1 MKKAI
6 RDHAMDFAALL
17 GLFVIALGVGG
28 YILSQQRLR
37 FPFIEETPKRIKAE
51 FSTAQA
57 VTPGQGQTV
66 RVSGVKIGDV
76 GKVELKEGR
85 ALVTLEIDPEF
96 KDLVREDAT
105 ALLRPKT
112 ALKDMF
118 VELEPGDAPAKVAKE
133 GYVIPVANTLPDV
146 NPDEFLAALDVD
158 TREYL
163 KLLINGAG
171 QGLKG
176 RGDDLKQVFRAFEPT
191 HRDLA
196 RVTSKVAERREN
208 LRRLISNLNKLNG
221 ELAGRDDQLAQLID
235 SSSRVF
241 RAFAS
246 EGTNIS
252 SAIDELPEALKQ
264 TTQTLT
270 KVESFAEV
278 LRPSLTKLT
287 PAVQK
292 LDAANRALEPFAKE
306 TAPIVRDQIR
316 PFIRDAR
323 PLVGELRAPARR
335 LADSTPD
342 LTRTFS
348 VLNRFFNLL
357 SYNEGGRQDPA
368 DPNRDEGYLFWL
380 AWLGHNGGALFSTSS
395 NTGILRPAALQVTC
409 ATVKQTLA
417 QEPELGF
424 LQGLT
429 GVLFNDQICPAG

>member
-6 RDHAMDFAALL
+6 KDHARDFAALI

-37 FPFIEETPKRIKAE
+37 FPLIEDTPKLIKAE

-66 RVSGVKIGDV
+66 RVSGVKVGDV

-85 ALVTLEIDPEF
+85 ALVTLSIDPEF
-96 KDLVREDAT
+96 KDLIREDAT

-118 VELEPGDAPAKVAKE
+118 VEVEPGDAPAPVAKE
-133 GYVIPVANTLPDV
+133 GYVIPVRNTLPDV
-146 NPDEFLAALDVD
+146 NPDEFLSALDVD

-163 KLLINGAG
+163 KLLVNGAG

-176 RGDDLKQVFRAFEPT
+176 RGDDLRALFKAFEPT
-191 HRDLA
+191 HRDIA
-196 RVTSKVAERREN
+196 RITEKVAERRQN

-246 EGTNIS
+246 EDTNITA
-252 SAIDELPEALKQ
+252 AIDELPEALQQ
-264 TTQTLT
+264 TTRTLT
-270 KVESFAEV
+270 KVESFAEI
-278 LRPSLTKLT
+278 LRPSLDKLT
-287 PAVQK
+287 PAVRK
-292 LDAANRALEPFAKE
+292 LDAANEALTPFAKE
-306 TAPIVRDQIR
+306 TTPIVRDQIR
-316 PFIRDAR
+316 PFVRDAR
-323 PLVGELRAPARR
+323 PLVGELRGPARQ

-342 LTRTFS
+342 MTRAFT
-348 VLNRFFNLL
+348 VLDRFFNLL
-357 SYNEGGRQDPA
+357 GYNEKGRQGPEVA
-368 DPNRDEGYLFWL
+368 DRDEGYLFWL

-409 ATVKQTLA
+409 ATVKQTIA
-417 QEPELGF
+417 QEPELEF

-429 GVLFNDQICPAG
+429 PVLFNKEICPAG

>member
-6 RDHAMDFAALL
+6 KDHARDFAAMI

-37 FPFIEETPKRIKAE
+37 FPLVEDAPKRIKAE

-76 GKVELKEGR
+76 GKVELKNGR

-118 VELEPGDAPAKVAKE
+118 IEVEPGDAPAPVAKE
-133 GYVIPVANTLPDV
+133 GYVIPVGNTLPDV
-146 NPDEFLAALDVD
+146 NPDEFLSSLDVD

-163 KLLINGAG
+163 QMLINGAG

-176 RGDDLKQVFRAFEPT
+176 RGDDLRALFKAFEPT
-191 HRDLA
+191 HRDI
-196 RVTSKVAERREN
+196 RRITEKVGERREN
-208 LRRLISNLNKLNG
+208 LRRLISNLNKLSG
-221 ELAGRDDQLAQLID
+221 ELAGRDDQLAQLVD
-235 SSSRVF
+235 SASRVF

-246 EGTNIS
+246 EDTNITQ
-252 SAIDELPEALKQ
+252 AVDELPEALQQ
-264 TTQTLT
+264 TTRTLT
-270 KVESFAEV
+270 EVESFAQI
-278 LRPSLTKLT
+278 LRPSLDRLT
-287 PAVQK
+287 PAVRK
-292 LDAANRALEPFAKE
+292 LDAANKALEPFAKE
-306 TAPIVRDQIR
+306 VTPVIRDEIR
-316 PFIRDAR
+316 PFVREAR
-323 PLVGELRAPARR
+323 PLVGELRAPARQ
-335 LADSTPD
+335 LADGTPD
-342 LTRTFS
+342 MTRAFR
-348 VLNRFFNLL
+348 VLDKFFNLL
-357 SYNEGGRQDPA
+357 SYNENGRQGPEVA
-368 DPNRDEGYLFWL
+368 TRDEGYLFWL

-409 ATVKQTLA
+409 ATVKQTVA
-417 QEPELGF
+417 QEPEIEF

-429 GVLFNDQICPAG
+429 AVLLNERICPAG